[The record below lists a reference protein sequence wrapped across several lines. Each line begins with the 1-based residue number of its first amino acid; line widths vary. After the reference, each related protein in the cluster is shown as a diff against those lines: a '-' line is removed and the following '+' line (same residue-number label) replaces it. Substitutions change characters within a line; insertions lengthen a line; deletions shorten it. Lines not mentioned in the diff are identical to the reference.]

1 VTGKARRV
9 LRKPLAACGLVAV
22 LVFVVAAIFA
32 PYIAPESVRTADFT
46 AILAHPSRHH
56 LLGTDELG
64 HDVFSRLVWGARA
77 SLEVALFSTAL
88 ALLVAVPL
96 GLVAGYYRGVV
107 DTVVARA
114 TDVLLAFPFLVLAIG
129 LAAILGPS
137 LETAAIALG
146 AAAIP
151 GLIRIARGATLALR
165 EMDFV
170 AAAEAVGVSD
180 ARIVFRHVLPNLSGP
195 LVTQATIMIPR
206 AIVGEATLSFLG
218 LGVRPPGT
226 SWGVMLEDGHSYV
239 YAAPRLAV
247 YPGVA
252 IAVASL
258 AFILLGDGL
267 RDVLDPRS
275 S

>member
-1 VTGKARRV
+1 MTGRVRR
-9 LRKPLAACGLVAV
+9 LLHKPLAACGLVAV
-22 LVFVVAAIFA
+22 LILVVAAIFA
-32 PYIAPESVRTADFT
+32 PYLAPDGVRTTHFNLL
-46 AILAHPSRHH
+46 LAHPSRHH

-64 HDVFSRLVWGARA
+64 RDVFSRLVWGARA
-77 SLEVALFSTAL
+77 SLQVALFSTAL

-96 GLVAGYYRGVV
+96 GLVAGYYRGAV

-114 TDVLLAFPFLVLAIG
+114 TDVLLAFPFLILAIG

-137 LETAAIALG
+137 LATATIALG
-146 AAAIP
+146 VAAAP
-151 GLIRIARGATLALR
+151 GFIRIARGGTLALR
-165 EMDFV
+165 ETDFV
-170 AAAEAVGVSD
+170 AAAEAVGASD
-180 ARIVFRHVLPNLSGP
+180 ARIVFRQVLPNLSGP

-206 AIVGEATLSFLG
+206 AIVGEATLSYLG
-218 LGVRPPGT
+218 LGMRPPGA
-226 SWGVMLEDGHSYV
+226 SWGVMLQDARSYL

-247 YPGVA
+247 YPGIA